1 MVKHNVIHYNN
12 DVTDNIYVFLKKI
25 VVMLWK
31 MMGLHEEDKSTKR
44 NILID
49 EAVNHTTEIFQVR
62 FTEMISYNGPTHNFI
77 GEGSNQLIALFRLKT
92 SIRIECRQPNI
103 LQR

>member
-12 DVTDNIYVFLKKI
+12 DVTDNIYVFFEENCCSAVENDGFIK
-25 VVMLWK
+25 
-31 MMGLHEEDKSTKR
+31 EDKSTKR

-49 EAVNHTTEIFQVR
+49 EAVNHTTEIFHVR
-62 FTEMISYNGPTHNFI
+62 FTEMILYNGPVHNFI
-77 GEGSNQLIALFRLKT
+77 GDGSNQLVALFCLKT
-92 SIRIECRQPNI
+92 SIRIEYSQPNI